1 MLNEKGRSPLHVL
14 ARFTERNT
22 TDIFNVFMETM
33 PEYPI
38 DKQDTEGKRYIK
50 CVHGDCAGISYR

>member
-1 MLNEKGRSPLHVL
+1 
-14 ARFTERNT
+14 
-22 TDIFNVFMETM
+22 METM